1 MSLLYHVQ
9 TDCVT
14 HCSCDPV
21 GTRDSLP
28 GVNVVGVS
36 TEEAESSPTAPAS
49 LVHGTHIM
57 QLWRSAFHPI
67 MENVEFVYPDSATT
81 TFFQIISN

>member
-1 MSLLYHVQ
+1 
-9 TDCVT
+9 
-14 HCSCDPV
+14 
-21 GTRDSLP
+21 
-28 GVNVVGVS
+28 VS